1 MNLRDNKTW
10 ALGLVRV
17 IKSYASEPV
26 TMLFYY
32 RVNTREQMFYFLNH
46 FQALLGDMFKSE
58 ILKQKF

>member
-1 MNLRDNKTW
+1 MGTRSGAT
-10 ALGLVRV
+10 

-26 TMLFYY
+26 PMFYY

-46 FQALLGDMFKSE
+46 FQALLGDMFRSE

>member
-10 ALGLVRV
+10 VLVLVRV
-17 IKSYASEPV
+17 IKSYAPEPV
-26 TMLFYY
+26 PMFYY